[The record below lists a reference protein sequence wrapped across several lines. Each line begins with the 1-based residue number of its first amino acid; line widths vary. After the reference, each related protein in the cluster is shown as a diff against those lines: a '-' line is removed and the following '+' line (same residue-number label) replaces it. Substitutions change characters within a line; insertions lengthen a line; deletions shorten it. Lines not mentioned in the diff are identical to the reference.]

1 MAGHGRHTTL
11 PLAYLFS
18 FEKMESYVLQ
28 LTLSEWCTV
37 YLTMELNFLKGS
49 TGGGTQPIFDC
60 GGSLPC
66 KPHH

>member
-1 MAGHGRHTTL
+1 MSSMAGHGRHTTL

-49 TGGGTQPIFDC
+49 TGGGGALRQYLIVEAT
-60 GGSLPC
+60 
-66 KPHH
+66 